1 VLCALASV
9 YLLASISDCRAILNL
24 FNLGQVLILLL
35 QARRHSSVISR
46 CSEAPSLYPDRISPR
61 TFRYCSKTVDMT
73 SVDQLDPLLQALQ
86 ALKPPGAS
94 KTKIAAITNLAVE
107 NVQVNNR
114 PPLAKVSLLTSC
126 QSESVISQ
134 RLYRHFKRTPGTHKL
149 GVLYVVDSVTRQWIE
164 KARQSG
170 QDLSDSSAPDGSF
183 ASGVHKITEL
193 LPALIDDLIQ
203 NAPTDHKVCLS

>member
-1 VLCALASV
+1 
-9 YLLASISDCRAILNL
+9 
-24 FNLGQVLILLL
+24 
-35 QARRHSSVISR
+35 
-46 CSEAPSLYPDRISPR
+46 
-61 TFRYCSKTVDMT
+61 MT
-73 SVDQLDPLLQALQ
+73 GVDQLDPLLQALQ

-94 KTKIAAITNLAVE
+94 KTKIASITNLAVE
-107 NVQVNNR
+107 NVQVNKC
-114 PPLAKVSLLTSC
+114 PLVVMVSLLTSS